1 MPSPPSDHL
10 FMNTIVNG
18 LQWGDEG
25 KGKIVDYL
33 TEGADLVVR
42 GQGGNNAGHTVI
54 VGENKYIL
62 HLVPSGILWP
72 DKQNVIGNGV
82 VIDPIGLVQEI
93 VTLEEQGV
101 KITPGNLLISDRA
114 HVVLP
119 YHCDLDA
126 AQEQARGKFAIGTT
140 RRGIGPA
147 YSDKATRNGI
157 RLADLLDPE
166 MARELVSVRLQDA
179 NQFLNSHGMP
189 PHDATSVLTTIEGAL
204 RRLRPHVTNTIPSLH
219 DAWRSGKS
227 IVFEGAQGTFLDIDF
242 GTYPFVTSSN
252 TTSGGACTGSGLPP
266 VAIDRVVGVCK
277 AYTTRVG
284 EGAHVT
290 ENQEFSDY
298 LHGLGREFGATTGRK
313 RRCGWLD
320 CVLLRFACMVNGVTD
335 LAVTNLDGLD
345 ELEEI
350 QICRAYDLDGT
361 EQSFPPA
368 QRDAWERAKPVYES
382 HAGWKSDTSD
392 CRAWDDLP
400 ENAKAYLN
408 RLSEL
413 AGAPIKYVG
422 IGPDREQ
429 TILL

>member
-1 MPSPPSDHL
+1 
-10 FMNTIVNG
+10 MNTIVNG

-33 TEGADLVVR
+33 TEDADVVVR

-54 VGENKYIL
+54 VGTSKYIL
-62 HLVPSGILWP
+62 HLVPSGILWEN
-72 DKQNVIGNGV
+72 KQNVIGNGV
-82 VIDPIGLVQEI
+82 VLDPIGLVREI
-93 VTLEEQGV
+93 ETLEEQGV
-101 KITPGNLLISDRA
+101 TITPENLLISDRA

-119 YHCDLDA
+119 YHCNLDA
-126 AQEQARGKFAIGTT
+126 AQEQARGKFSIGTT

-147 YSDKATRNGI
+147 YSDKATRNGL
-157 RLADLLDPE
+157 RMADLLNPDL
-166 MARELVSVRLQDA
+166 ARDLIAVRLEDA
-179 NQFLNSHGMP
+179 NFSLERHGMP
-189 PHDATSVLTTIEGAL
+189 THDTAEVVDSIASAL
-204 RRLRPHVTNTIPSLH
+204 DRLRLHVTNTIPTLH
-219 DAWRSGKS
+219 KAWKNDKS

-266 VAIDRVVGVCK
+266 IAIDRVIGVCK

-284 EGAHVT
+284 EGAHIT
-290 ENQEFSDY
+290 ECQDFSNY

-320 CVLLRFACMVNGVTD
+320 CVLLRFASMVNGVTD

-345 ELEEI
+345 QRDNIKICTAYEI
-350 QICRAYDLDGT
+350 DGV
-361 EQSFPPA
+361 EHSFPPA
-368 QRDAWERAKPVYES
+368 QRDAWNHAIPVYET
-382 HAGWKSDTSD
+382 HPGWKSDTSG
-392 CRAWDDLP
+392 CRSWDDLP
-400 ENAKAYLN
+400 PEARAYLT

-413 AGAPIKYVG
+413 AEAPVKYVG

>member
-1 MPSPPSDHL
+1 
-10 FMNTIVNG
+10 MNTIVNG

-33 TEGADLVVR
+33 TEDADVVVR

-54 VGENKYIL
+54 VGTSKYIL
-62 HLVPSGILWP
+62 HLVPSGILWER
-72 DKQNVIGNGV
+72 KQNVIGNGV
-82 VIDPIGLVQEI
+82 VLDPIGLVKEI
-93 VTLEEQGV
+93 ETLEDQGV
-101 KITPGNLLISDRA
+101 TITPENLLISDRA

-126 AQEQARGKFAIGTT
+126 AQEQARGKFSIGTT

-147 YSDKATRNGI
+147 YSDKATRNGL
-157 RLADLLDPE
+157 RMADLLNPE
-166 MARELVSVRLQDA
+166 LARELISVRLEDA
-179 NQFLNSHGMP
+179 NFTLKRHGM
-189 PHDATSVLTTIEGAL
+189 TSHETTVVIDSIEGAL
-204 RRLRPHVTNTIPSLH
+204 DRLRPHVTNTIPTLH
-219 DAWRSGKS
+219 KAWRGGKS

-266 VAIDRVVGVCK
+266 IAIDRVIGVCK

-284 EGAHVT
+284 EGAHIT
-290 ENQEFSDY
+290 ESQEFSDY
-298 LHGLGREFGATTGRK
+298 LHGMGREFGATTGRK

-320 CVLLRFACMVNGVTD
+320 CVLLRFASMVNGVTD

-345 ELEEI
+345 QRDDIKICTAYEI
-350 QICRAYDLDGT
+350 DGVHH
-361 EQSFPPA
+361 SFPPA
-368 QRDAWERAKPVYES
+368 QRDAWNRAVPVYET
-382 HAGWKSDTSD
+382 HPGWNSDTSG
-392 CRAWDDLP
+392 CRSWDDLP
-400 ENAKAYLN
+400 PEAQAYLT

-413 AGAPIKYVG
+413 AEAPVKYVG

>member
-1 MPSPPSDHL
+1 
-10 FMNTIVNG
+10 MNTIVNG

-33 TEGADLVVR
+33 TESADFVVR

-72 DKQNVIGNGV
+72 GKQNVIGNGV
-82 VIDPIGLVQEI
+82 VLDPLGLIQEI
-93 VTLEEQGV
+93 ATLEGQGV
-101 KITPGNLLISDRA
+101 TISPDNLLISDRA

-147 YSDKATRNGI
+147 YSDKATRNGL
-157 RLADLLDPE
+157 RLADLLDPG
-166 MARELVSVRLQDA
+166 MARELLSVRLEDA
-179 NQFLNSHGMP
+179 NQFLGLHNMDSHDP
-189 PHDATSVLTTIEGAL
+189 VAILTAVEGAL
-204 RRLRPHVTNTIPSLH
+204 ERLRPHVTNTIPTLH
-219 DAWRSGKS
+219 QAWKTGQN
-227 IVFEGAQGTFLDIDF
+227 IVFEGAQGTFLDVDF

-284 EGAHVT
+284 KGAHIT

-345 ELEEI
+345 EREEI
-350 QICRAYDLDGT
+350 RVCTAYDLDGI
-361 EQSFPPA
+361 EHSYPPA
-368 QRDAWERAKPVYES
+368 QRDAWERAKPIYES
-382 HAGWKSDTSD
+382 HPGWMSDTSG
-392 CRAWDDLP
+392 CRRWEDLP
-400 ENAKAYLN
+400 GNARNYLD

-413 AGAPIKYVG
+413 SGAPVRYVG

>member
-1 MPSPPSDHL
+1 
-10 FMNTIVNG
+10 MNTIVNG

-33 TEGADLVVR
+33 TEDADLVVR

-62 HLVPSGILWP
+62 HLVPSGILWS

-93 VTLEEQGV
+93 VTLEGQGV

-147 YSDKATRNGI
+147 YSDKATRNGL

-204 RRLRPHVTNTIPSLH
+204 KRLRPHVTNTIPSLH

-382 HAGWKSDTSD
+382 HAGWKSDTSG

-413 AGAPIKYVG
+413 ADAPIKYVG

>member
-1 MPSPPSDHL
+1 
-10 FMNTIVNG
+10 MNTIVNG

-33 TEGADLVVR
+33 TEDADVVVR

-54 VGENKYIL
+54 VGTNKYIL
-62 HLVPSGILWP
+62 HLGPSGILWEK
-72 DKQNVIGNGV
+72 KQNVIGNGV
-82 VIDPIGLVQEI
+82 VLDPVGLVREI
-93 VTLEEQGV
+93 ETLEAQGV
-101 KITPGNLLISDRA
+101 VITSENLLISDRA

-126 AQEQARGKFAIGTT
+126 AQEQARGKFSIGTT

-147 YSDKATRNGI
+147 YSDKANRNGL
-157 RLADLLDPE
+157 RMADLLDPAL
-166 MARELVSVRLQDA
+166 ARDLISVRLEEA
-179 NQFLNSHGMP
+179 NASLERHGMTK
-189 PHDATSVLTTIEGAL
+189 HETSAVLESIGPAL
-204 RRLRPHVTNTIPSLH
+204 NRLRPHVTNTIPILH
-219 DAWRSGKS
+219 KAWRGGQR

-266 VAIDRVVGVCK
+266 VAIDRVIGVCK

-284 EGAHVT
+284 EGAHIT

-298 LHGLGREFGATTGRK
+298 LHNMGREFGATTGRK

-320 CVLLRFACMVNGVTD
+320 CVLLRFASMVNGVTD

-345 ELEEI
+345 QREDIKICTAYEI
-350 QICRAYDLDGT
+350 DGV
-361 EQSFPPA
+361 QHSFPPA
-368 QRDAWERAKPVYES
+368 YRDGWNRAVPVYETHS
-382 HAGWKSDTSD
+382 GWNSDTSG
-392 CRAWDDLP
+392 CRSWDDLP
-400 ENAKAYLN
+400 SQAQAYLN

-413 AGAPIKYVG
+413 AEAPVKYVG

>member
-1 MPSPPSDHL
+1 
-10 FMNTIVNG
+10 MNTIVNG

-33 TEGADLVVR
+33 TEDADLVVR

-189 PHDATSVLTTIEGAL
+189 PHDATSVLTAIEGAL

-350 QICRAYDLDGT
+350 QICTAYDLDGT

-382 HAGWKSDTSD
+382 HAGWKSDTSG
-392 CRAWDDLP
+392 CRTWDDLP
-400 ENAKAYLN
+400 ENAKAYLT